1 MLVKDFPV
9 VRGPYNGPYPVRYA
23 FVTLTPKLAVLA
35 TQCTCACASCAA
47 CEESPSL
54 WKIGEAYDPRR
65 GAPDLRQAR
74 WGDFVSVIF
83 SLTDE
88 QEQEA
93 LNLIQALEAK
103 DAP

>member
-65 GAPDLRQAR
+65 GAPELRQAR
-74 WGDFVSVIF
+74 WGDYK
-83 SLTDE
+83 SLLDRLTAE
-88 QEQEA
+88 QEREVLA
-93 LNLIQALEAK
+93 LLQDL
-103 DAP
+103 

>member
-1 MLVKDFPV
+1 MLTKDFPV
-9 VRGPYNGPYPVRYA
+9 VRGPYNGPYPIRYA

-35 TQCTCACASCAA
+35 TQCTCAA

-54 WKIGEAYDPRR
+54 WKIGEAYDPRQ

-74 WGDFVSVIF
+74 WGDFVSVLF

-88 QEQEA
+88 QEREVLA
-93 LNLIQALEAK
+93 LLQDL
-103 DAP
+103 